1 MFKSKILIHADPGA
15 RSGFLAAWLTDCLT
29 KQSFDVG
36 VELRPSYYKIHQL
49 LDPDDIKTFNGIK
62 IRIRPSLE
70 HIDLLSL
77 LFLRK
82 NVYTQIPEFTRNEYS
97 LDTFTKLAHFSEE
110 IFRWDYELDYN
121 LYDHVINFQDLY
133 NTAFM
138 KQFYA
143 VVNKKSVSD
152 YATNIMEQTN
162 KINTILIDKNHAC
175 SILKLI
181 LERERQFGFK
191 EEHRF
196 WSIVDLYN
204 TTPVEK
210 LYDTVYQA
218 IKAENYGIFLK

>member
-1 MFKSKILIHADPGA
+1 VNLLIHADPGA

-36 VELRPSYYKIHQL
+36 VELDPSFYKIHKL
-49 LDPDDIKTFNGIK
+49 LDPADIKTFNGIK

-110 IFRWDYELDYN
+110 IFRWDDELDYS
-121 LYDHVINFQDLY
+121 LYDYVIDFQDLY

>member
-1 MFKSKILIHADPGA
+1 VNLLIHADPGA

-29 KQSFDVG
+29 KKSFDVNN
-36 VELRPSYYKIHQL
+36 ELNPSFYKIHRL
-49 LDPDDIKTFNGIK
+49 LDPSRIKTFNGVK

-82 NVYTQIPEFTRNEYS
+82 NVYTQIPDFPQDEYS
-97 LDTFTKLAHFSEE
+97 LNTFTKLAHFSEE
-110 IFRWDYELDYN
+110 IFRWDSELDYN

-133 NTAFM
+133 NIEFM

-143 VVNKKSVSD
+143 VVNKKEVS
-152 YATNIMEQTN
+152 NHQINMLEQTN

-175 SILKLI
+175 SILKLT
-181 LERERQFGFK
+181 LTRELQLGLK

-196 WSIVDLYN
+196 WSIVDLYRA
-204 TTPVEK
+204 TPAEK

-218 IKAENYGIFLK
+218 IKEENYGIFLK